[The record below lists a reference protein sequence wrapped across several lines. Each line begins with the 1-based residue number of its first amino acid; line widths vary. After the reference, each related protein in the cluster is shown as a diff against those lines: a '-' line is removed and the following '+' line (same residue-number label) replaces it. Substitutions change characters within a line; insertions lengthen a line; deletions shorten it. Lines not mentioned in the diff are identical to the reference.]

1 MLENRYTASSF
12 QGCLGAWTGLNSGGN
27 TMAIGFKEISVQKR
41 KADCLWAVGLSLLA
55 LLVYA
60 LTISTGV
67 YPGESARLVAT
78 YSGLTPIELPL
89 HPIWGAIVSWLS
101 SVPLFTLPLRLNLF
115 SMLCTVISVGLL
127 YRLMAFLV
135 HELIYEE
142 YSVEYSARV
151 SQWAGAVAAIAF
163 MFAAPVWQSATR
175 LQYQS
180 FDMLLVLTS
189 ASLLISFARTK
200 WRVFLVAF
208 ALLQGIG
215 IVESVIFIPLAP
227 VFLVFLIAVLW
238 KQGQLTLNRVA
249 WMGLIAAAGLGLYY
263 LVARRF
269 LASPGAE
276 ALGFTTP
283 TDVMVEV
290 WKAQLIEL
298 RSGLPR
304 VNWLILLLTSVVPWL
319 AAAFASFRA
328 LNNERSWSQYI
339 LHLTLTILVVL
350 GLGNAAI
357 SPWEILKPL
366 GRLPV
371 WAYTL
376 LAMTAG
382 YSVAYWYLLLKVERP
397 RRGQATSVVTK
408 RTGDWL
414 GLIVTYP
421 LVGIVI
427 IASLI
432 NVMEC
437 RGSRG
442 AFADRCAR
450 EVLDRLGSRTWFVT
464 DGTLDPHLLVAAHE
478 RGQELNL
485 LCLQNDMSP
494 FYLKWMARQIENK
507 NLFADEDLQRMKNT
521 LALGILP
528 FIQDWFAMDKE
539 IEKKVA
545 VFGVPDFWYTAG
557 LTPVPEYFFF
567 TGVRDIQVYK
577 DVPLFKDYMAFWK
590 EMDPILAAS
599 KKDSTDP
606 TVRHRLHL
614 RRHMGF
620 VANNLGVLLEDLGK
634 EEDAFAVYTHVH
646 NVIDPENISALFNR
660 FEMARRGAAA
670 ASASKELIER
680 ELKDFIAGLKHQ
692 YPLWSLSRYYGYV
705 RSPELFAR
713 LGWGWALSG
722 QTGAALAGV
731 TRAVEL
737 LPTEQR
743 SSAMQTMAAIY
754 SLSDDKSKTTA
765 IYQDMIK
772 NDPNNRA
779 AMLGLARIAVQEG
792 ALDKAKSWLEQAAKS
807 DDTRGTLGVE
817 WAVIHLMNND
827 LNNARLAL
835 QEATDLQP
843 KNLQAWAMLAMVQ
856 LQQDQVDEI
865 ESVVLPKMEKIAGT
879 SDNYF
884 IQITRAQTALKK
896 IEKLQQTALVASQ
909 PAGSVGEKEDGEFKK
924 YQRAARD
931 AFLRASMLRPDIV
944 GVKDMILQLDM
955 AMNDQKSAELHARQV
970 LRTNRGHSL
979 ANYVMGSLRLQEGAY
994 GEAED
999 FLRRSVESQPSAAAL
1014 NDLAEVLRRI
1024 RKFDEAEKHV
1034 RAALASNPDLYVAWE
1049 TLAVVLLESGK
1060 NLDEAERAVRKSLEL
1075 YQKDLR
1081 VQITLAR
1088 ILLQKGETERARE
1101 ILHKVKSRQGELSP
1115 FDQAE
1120 LNKLSEAAS
1129 SGRKR

>member
-1 MLENRYTASSF
+1 
-12 QGCLGAWTGLNSGGN
+12 
-27 TMAIGFKEISVQKR
+27 MAIGFKEISAQKR
-41 KADCLWAVGLSLLA
+41 KADCLWAMGLSLLA

-67 YPGESARLVAT
+67 YPGESARLMAT
-78 YSGLTPIELPL
+78 YSGLTPLELPL
-89 HPIWGAIVSWLS
+89 HPIWGVVVSWLS
-101 SVPLFTLPLRLNLF
+101 SLSLFTLPLRLNLF

-127 YRLMAFLV
+127 YRLVAFLI
-135 HELIYEE
+135 HEIIYEE

-151 SQWAGAVAAIAF
+151 SQWAGVVAAIAF
-163 MFAAPVWQSATR
+163 MFSVPVWQSATR

-180 FDMLLVLTS
+180 FDMLLVLMS

-208 ALLQGIG
+208 ASLQGIG
-215 IVESVIFIPLAP
+215 VVESVIFIPLAP
-227 VFLVFLIAVLW
+227 VFLVFLVAVLW

-269 LASPGAE
+269 LASPDAE
-276 ALGFTTP
+276 ALGFTMP
-283 TDVMVEV
+283 FDVVIAV
-290 WKAQLIEL
+290 WKAQLAEL
-298 RSGLPR
+298 RSGLSR

-339 LHLTLTILVVL
+339 LHLTLTLLVVL
-350 GLGNAAI
+350 GLGNAVI

-382 YSVAYWYLLLKVERP
+382 YLVAYWYLLLKVERP
-397 RRGQATSVVTK
+397 RRGQSTSVLTK
-408 RTGDWL
+408 QTGDWL

-427 IASLI
+427 LASLI
-432 NVMEC
+432 NTMEC

-450 EVLDRLGSRTWFVT
+450 EILDRLGSRTWFVT
-464 DGTLDPHLLVAAHE
+464 DGTLDPHLLVAARE

-494 FYLKWMARQIENK
+494 FYLKWMARQIERK
-507 NLFADEDLQRMKNT
+507 NLFAPEDVQRMKNT

-567 TGVRDIQVYK
+567 AGARDIQTYQN
-577 DVPLFKDYMAFWK
+577 VPLFKDYMAFWK
-590 EMDPILAAS
+590 EMDPVLAAS
-599 KKDSTDP
+599 KKASTDP

-634 EEDAFAVYTHVH
+634 EDDAFAVYTYVH
-646 NVIDPENISALFNR
+646 DVIDPENISALVNR
-660 FEMARRGAAA
+660 FEMARRGAAV
-670 ASASKELIER
+670 ASASKESIER
-680 ELKDFIAGLKHQ
+680 ELKDFIADLKHQ

-731 TRAVEL
+731 KRAFEL

-743 SSAMQTMAAIY
+743 GSVMQTMAAIY
-754 SLSDDKSKTTA
+754 SLSEDKSKTAA

-772 NDPNNRA
+772 NDPGNRA

-827 LNNARLAL
+827 LGNARLAL

-856 LQQDQVDEI
+856 LQQDQVDDV
-865 ESVVLPKMEKIAGT
+865 ESVVLPRMEKIAGT
-879 SDNYF
+879 PDDYF

-896 IEKLQQTALVASQ
+896 GT
-909 PAGSVGEKEDGEFKK
+909 K
-924 YQRAARD
+924 YQRVARD

-944 GVKDMILQLDM
+944 GVKDMILQLDI
-955 AMNDQKSAELHARQV
+955 AMNDQKNAELHARQV
-970 LRTNRGHSL
+970 LRTNRKHAL

-1024 RKFDEAEKHV
+1024 RKFDEAEKHA
-1034 RAALASNPDLYVAWE
+1034 RAALASNPELYVAWE
-1049 TLAVVLLESGK
+1049 TLAVILLESGK
-1060 NLDEAERAVRKSLEL
+1060 NLDEAEQAVRKSLEL
-1075 YQKDLR
+1075 FQDDLR

-1101 ILHKVKSRQGELSP
+1101 TLRKVKSRQGELSP

>member
-1 MLENRYTASSF
+1 M
-12 QGCLGAWTGLNSGGN
+12 
-27 TMAIGFKEISVQKR
+27 
-41 KADCLWAVGLSLLA
+41 
-55 LLVYA
+55 
-60 LTISTGV
+60 
-67 YPGESARLVAT
+67 AT
-78 YSGLTPIELPL
+78 YSGVTPLELPL
-89 HPIWGAIVSWLS
+89 RPIWGAIVSWLS
-101 SVPLFTLPLRLNLF
+101 SISLFTLPLRLNLF
-115 SMLCTVISVGLL
+115 SMLCTVVTVGLL
-127 YRLMAFLV
+127 YRLMAFLI

-151 SQWAGAVAAIAF
+151 SQWAGAVSAIAF

-180 FDMLLVLTS
+180 FNMLLALAS
-189 ASLLISFARTK
+189 ASLLISFAHTK
-200 WRVFLVAF
+200 WRVFLAAF
-208 ALLQGIG
+208 ALLQGVG
-215 IVESVIFIPLAP
+215 VVESVMFIPLAP
-227 VFLVFLIAVLW
+227 VFLVFLIFVLW

-249 WMGLIAAAGLGLYY
+249 WMGLISAAGLGLYY
-263 LVARRF
+263 LVARGF
-269 LASPGAE
+269 LVSQDAE
-276 ALGFTTP
+276 ALGFTSP
-283 TDVMVEV
+283 LDVMVAV
-290 WKAQLIEL
+290 WKAQLVEL

-304 VNWLILLLTSVVPWL
+304 VNWLILLLTSIVPWL
-319 AAAFASFRA
+319 AASFASFRA

-339 LHLTLTILVVL
+339 LHLTLTVLVVL
-350 GLGNAAI
+350 GLCNAAI
-357 SPWEILKPL
+357 SPWEILKPQ

-382 YSVAYWYLLLKVERP
+382 YLVAYWYLLLKVERP

-408 RTGDWL
+408 QAGDWL
-414 GLIVTYP
+414 GLIITYP
-421 LVGIVI
+421 LIAVVI
-427 IASLI
+427 FASLI
-432 NVMEC
+432 NTMEC

-450 EVLDRLGSRTWFVT
+450 EILDRLGSRTWFVT
-464 DGTLDPHLLVAAHE
+464 DGTLDPHLQILARE

-494 FYLKWMARQIENK
+494 FYLAWMARQIESK
-507 NLFADEDLQRMKNT
+507 NLFAPEDLQRMKNT

-567 TGVRDIQVYK
+567 AGARDIQAYQN
-577 DVPLFKDYMAFWK
+577 VPLFNDYMAFWK
-590 EMDPILAAS
+590 EMDPVLAAS
-599 KKDSTDP
+599 KQVSTDP

-634 EEDAFAVYTHVH
+634 EDDAFAVYTHVH
-646 NVIDPENISALFNR
+646 NAIDPENISVLFNR
-660 FEMARRGAAA
+660 FEMARRGAA
-670 ASASKELIER
+670 SASTSKESIER
-680 ELKDFIAGLKHQ
+680 ELKDFVAGLKHQ

-731 TRAVEL
+731 TRAINL

-743 SSAMQTMAAIY
+743 NSAMQTMAAIY
-754 SLSDDKSKTTA
+754 SLSDDKNKTEA

-772 NDPNNRA
+772 TDPGNRA
-779 AMLGLARIAVQEG
+779 AMLGLARLAVQEG
-792 ALDKAKSWLEQAAKS
+792 ALDKAKSWLEQAAQS
-807 DDTRGTLGVE
+807 GDTRGALGVE

-827 LNNARLAL
+827 LDRARLAL

-856 LQQDQVDEI
+856 LQQGQADEI
-865 ESVVLPKMEKIAGT
+865 ETVVLPKMEKIAGT

-896 IEKLQQTALVASQ
+896 
-909 PAGSVGEKEDGEFKK
+909 GKK
-924 YQRAARD
+924 HQRPARD
-931 AFLRASMLRPDIV
+931 AFLRASMLRPDIA
-944 GVKDMILQLDM
+944 GVKDMILQLDI
-955 AMNDQKSAELHARQV
+955 AMNDQENAELHARQV
-970 LRTNRGHSL
+970 LRTNRKHAL
-979 ANYVMGSLRLQEGAY
+979 ANYVMGSLRLQEGEY

-999 FLRRSVESQPSAAAL
+999 FLRRSVESHASAAAL

-1034 RAALASNPDLYVAWE
+1034 RAALAISPELYVAWE
-1049 TLAVVLLESGK
+1049 TLAVVLLESDK
-1060 NLDEAERAVRKSLEL
+1060 NLDEAEQAVRKSIDLFKE
-1075 YQKDLR
+1075 DLR

-1088 ILLQKGETERARE
+1088 ILLKKGETERARE
-1101 ILHKVKSRQGELSP
+1101 TLRKVKSRQGELAP

-1120 LNKLSEAAS
+1120 LNRLSEAAS
-1129 SGRKR
+1129 SNRKR

>member
-1 MLENRYTASSF
+1 
-12 QGCLGAWTGLNSGGN
+12 
-27 TMAIGFKEISVQKR
+27 
-41 KADCLWAVGLSLLA
+41 
-55 LLVYA
+55 
-60 LTISTGV
+60 
-67 YPGESARLVAT
+67 
-78 YSGLTPIELPL
+78 
-89 HPIWGAIVSWLS
+89 
-101 SVPLFTLPLRLNLF
+101 
-115 SMLCTVISVGLL
+115 
-127 YRLMAFLV
+127 
-135 HELIYEE
+135 
-142 YSVEYSARV
+142 
-151 SQWAGAVAAIAF
+151 
-163 MFAAPVWQSATR
+163 
-175 LQYQS
+175 
-180 FDMLLVLTS
+180 
-189 ASLLISFARTK
+189 
-200 WRVFLVAF
+200 
-208 ALLQGIG
+208 
-215 IVESVIFIPLAP
+215 
-227 VFLVFLIAVLW
+227 
-238 KQGQLTLNRVA
+238 
-249 WMGLIAAAGLGLYY
+249 
-263 LVARRF
+263 
-269 LASPGAE
+269 
-276 ALGFTTP
+276 
-283 TDVMVEV
+283 
-290 WKAQLIEL
+290 
-298 RSGLPR
+298 
-304 VNWLILLLTSVVPWL
+304 VPWL

-339 LHLTLTILVVL
+339 LHLTLTLLVVL

-371 WAYTL
+371 WAYAL

-382 YSVAYWYLLLKVERP
+382 YLAAYWYLLLKVERP
-397 RRGQATSVVTK
+397 RRGHATSVLTK
-408 RTGDWL
+408 QTGDWL

-427 IASLI
+427 LASLI
-432 NVMEC
+432 NTMEC

-450 EVLDRLGSRTWFVT
+450 EILGRLGSRTWFVT
-464 DGTLDPHLLVAAHE
+464 DGTLDPHLLISARE

-494 FYLKWMARQIENK
+494 FYLKWMARQIESK
-507 NLFADEDLQRMKNT
+507 KLFAAEDLQRMKNT

-545 VFGVPDFWYTAG
+545 IFGVPDFWYTAG

-567 TGVRDIQVYK
+567 TGVRDIQTYQGA
-577 DVPLFKDYMAFWK
+577 PLFKDYMTFWK
-590 EMDPILAAS
+590 EMDPVLAPS
-599 KKDSTDP
+599 KKASTDP

-634 EEDAFAVYTHVH
+634 EEDAFAVYTYVH

-660 FEMARRGAAA
+660 FEMARRGAAV

-731 TRAVEL
+731 IRAIDL

-754 SLSDDKSKTTA
+754 SLSDDKAKTAA

-772 NDPNNRA
+772 DDPSNRA

-807 DDTRGTLGVE
+807 GDTRGTLGVE

-827 LNNARLAL
+827 LANARLAL

-879 SDNYF
+879 ADDYF

-896 IEKLQQTALVASQ
+896 
-909 PAGSVGEKEDGEFKK
+909 GKK
-924 YQRAARD
+924 FQRAARD
-931 AFLRASMLRPDIV
+931 AFLRASMLRPDIA
-944 GVKDMILQLDM
+944 GVKDMILQLDIE
-955 AMNDQKSAELHARQV
+955 MNDQENAELHARQV
-970 LRTNRGHSL
+970 LRTNRKHAL
-979 ANYVMGSLRLQEGAY
+979 ANYVMGSLRLQEGEY

-1024 RKFDEAEKHV
+1024 RKFDEAEKHA

-1049 TLAVVLLESGK
+1049 TLAVILLESGK
-1060 NLDEAERAVRKSLEL
+1060 NLDEAEQAVRKSLEL
-1075 YQKDLR
+1075 FQEDLR

-1101 ILHKVKSRQGELSP
+1101 TLRKVKSRQGELGP

-1120 LNKLSEAAS
+1120 LDRLSEAAS
-1129 SGRKR
+1129 SNRRR

>member
-1 MLENRYTASSF
+1 MVT
-12 QGCLGAWTGLNSGGN
+12 
-27 TMAIGFKEISVQKR
+27 GFKEIFPQKR
-41 KADCLWAVGLSLLA
+41 KTDRLLTAGLCLLA
-55 LLVYA
+55 LFVYRF
-60 LTISTGV
+60 TISTGV
-67 YPGESARLVAT
+67 YPGESARLMAT
-78 YSGLTPIELPL
+78 YSGVTPLELPL
-89 HPIWGAIVSWLS
+89 RPIWGAIVSWLS
-101 SVPLFTLPLRLNLF
+101 SISLFTLPLRLNLF
-115 SMLCTVISVGLL
+115 SMLCTVVTVGLL
-127 YRLMAFLV
+127 YRLMAFLI

-151 SQWAGAVAAIAF
+151 SQWAGVVSAIAF

-180 FDMLLVLTS
+180 FNMLLALTS
-189 ASLLISFARTK
+189 ASLLISFAHTQ

-208 ALLQGIG
+208 ALLQGVG
-215 IVESVIFIPLAP
+215 VVESVMFIPLAP
-227 VFLVFLIAVLW
+227 VFLVFLVFVLW
-238 KQGQLTLNRVA
+238 KQKQLSLARVA
-249 WMGLIAAAGLGLYY
+249 WMGLISAAGLGLYY
-263 LVARRF
+263 LAARGF
-269 LASPGAE
+269 MVSQDAE
-276 ALGFTTP
+276 ALGFTSP
-283 TDVMVEV
+283 LDVMVAV
-290 WKAQLIEL
+290 WKAQLAEL

-304 VNWLILLLTSVVPWL
+304 VNWLILLLTSIVPWL
-319 AAAFASFRA
+319 AAFFASFRA

-339 LHLTLTILVVL
+339 LHLTLTVLVML
-350 GLGNAAI
+350 GLCNAAI

-382 YSVAYWYLLLKVERP
+382 YLVAYWYLLLKVERP

-408 RTGDWL
+408 QAGDWF
-414 GLIVTYP
+414 GLIITYP
-421 LVGIVI
+421 LIAVVI
-427 IASLI
+427 FAALI
-432 NVMEC
+432 NAMEC
-437 RGSRG
+437 RGSLG

-450 EVLDRLGSRTWFVT
+450 EILDRLGSRTWFVT
-464 DGTLDPHLLVAAHE
+464 DGTLDAHLQILARE

-494 FYLKWMARQIENK
+494 FYLKWMARQIESK
-507 NLFADEDLQRMKNT
+507 NLFAPNDLQRMKNT

-567 TGVRDIQVYK
+567 AGARDIQAYQN
-577 DVPLFKDYMAFWK
+577 VPLFSDYMAFWK
-590 EMDPILAAS
+590 EMDPVLAAS
-599 KKDSTDP
+599 KKASTDP

-634 EEDAFAVYTHVH
+634 EDDAFAVYTHVH
-646 NVIDPENISALFNR
+646 NALDPENISVLFNR
-660 FEMARRGAAA
+660 FEMARRGAAS
-670 ASASKELIER
+670 ASASKESIER
-680 ELKDFIAGLKHQ
+680 ELKDFVAGLKHQ

-731 TRAVEL
+731 TRAINL

-743 SSAMQTMAAIY
+743 NSVMQTMAAIY
-754 SLSDDKSKTTA
+754 SLSDDKNKTAA

-772 NDPNNRA
+772 TDPGNRA
-779 AMLGLARIAVQEG
+779 AMLGLARLAVQEG
-792 ALDKAKSWLEQAAKS
+792 ALDKAKSWLEQAAQS
-807 DDTRGTLGVE
+807 GDTRGALGVE

-827 LNNARLAL
+827 LDRARLAL

-856 LQQDQVDEI
+856 LQQGQADEI
-865 ESVVLPKMEKIAGT
+865 ETVVLPKMEKIAGT

-896 IEKLQQTALVASQ
+896 
-909 PAGSVGEKEDGEFKK
+909 GKK
-924 YQRAARD
+924 YQRPARD
-931 AFLRASMLRPDIV
+931 AFLRASMLRPDIA
-944 GVKDMILQLDM
+944 GVKDMILQLDI
-955 AMNDQKSAELHARQV
+955 AMNDQENAELHARQV
-970 LRTNRGHSL
+970 LRTNRKHAL
-979 ANYVMGSLRLQEGAY
+979 ANYVLGSLRLQEGEY

-999 FLRRSVESQPSAAAL
+999 FLRRSVESHASAAAL

-1034 RAALASNPDLYVAWE
+1034 RAALAISPELYVAWE
-1049 TLAVVLLESGK
+1049 TLAVVLLESDK
-1060 NLDEAERAVRKSLEL
+1060 NLDEAEQAVRKSIDLFKE
-1075 YQKDLR
+1075 DLR

-1088 ILLQKGETERARE
+1088 ILLKKGETERARE
-1101 ILHKVKSRQGELSP
+1101 TLRKVKSRQGELAP

-1120 LNKLSEAAS
+1120 LNRLSEAAS
-1129 SGRKR
+1129 SNRKR